1 MHRSIHVH
9 HVGPVPVQVDQ
20 TIFGRG
26 QRVGRLLGLEVGRPG
41 GVQVDDPHYTGLAF
55 TEVERT
61 VLLVAGDLVSTGSLP
76 PL

>member
-1 MHRSIHVH
+1 
-9 HVGPVPVQVDQ
+9 
-20 TIFGRG
+20 
-26 QRVGRLLGLEVGRPG
+26 VGRLLGLEVGRPG
-41 GVQVDDPHYTGLAF
+41 GVQVDDPDYTGLAF